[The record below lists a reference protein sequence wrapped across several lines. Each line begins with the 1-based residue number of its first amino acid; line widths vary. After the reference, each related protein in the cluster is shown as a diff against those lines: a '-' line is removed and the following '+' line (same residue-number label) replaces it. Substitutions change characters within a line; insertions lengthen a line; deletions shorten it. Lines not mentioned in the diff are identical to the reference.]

1 MNKQEAIWYVNHT
14 FEVTKE
20 ELCNNGRFDEA
31 KEFETAQ
38 NTAIKALQ
46 DDWIPVSERLPES
59 ESDYQ
64 VLVNVIAP
72 DKAYH
77 IIITNSLEVVEYAQ
91 KGWVTAWMPLP
102 EPYKGG
108 DTE

>member
-20 ELCNNGRFDEA
+20 ELCNSGRFDEA
-31 KEFETAQ
+31 KEFEIAQ
-38 NTAIKALQ
+38 NMAIKALQ
-46 DDWIPVSERLPES
+46 DDWIPVSERLPKVGEYVLASVHDHCADFSIIVNKYKEQAFWS
-59 ESDYQ
+59 EGR
-64 VLVNVIAP
+64 I
-72 DKAYH
+72 
-77 IIITNSLEVVEYAQ
+77 
-91 KGWVTAWMPLP
+91 TAWQPLP